1 VFNGSTKEHEFQPFD
16 EDDDPPLPYLRF
28 LDYRYIRFCFQPVED
43 KFVPTGA
50 WKDPSWT
57 DVTALKIGLD
67 AEERES
73 REQVFGPN
81 LIGIE
86 EKSIPQ
92 ILMDEVSLVTAPLT
106 IVESL
111 NFPRRSIRSTYS
123 KWPVYSSGRLISITT
138 MLRAYF

>member
-67 AEERES
+67 ADERES

-92 ILMDEVSLVTAPLT
+92 ILMDEVSLT
-106 IVESL
+106 ITLVLSA
-111 NFPRRSIRSTYS
+111 NANSTRRSIRSTYF
-123 KWPVYSSGRLISITT
+123 KWPV
-138 MLRAYF
+138 